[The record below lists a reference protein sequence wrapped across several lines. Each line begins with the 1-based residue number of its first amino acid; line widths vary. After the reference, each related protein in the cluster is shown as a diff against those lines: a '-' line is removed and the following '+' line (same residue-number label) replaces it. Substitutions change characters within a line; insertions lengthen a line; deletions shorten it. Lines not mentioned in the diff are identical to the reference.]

1 MLRIYFIMTA
11 ARHDKIG
18 HQGGSVPRTRIAPA
32 I

>member
-1 MLRIYFIMTA
+1 MSRIYFIMTA

-18 HQGGSVPRTRIAPA
+18 HQGGSVPRTRIALA